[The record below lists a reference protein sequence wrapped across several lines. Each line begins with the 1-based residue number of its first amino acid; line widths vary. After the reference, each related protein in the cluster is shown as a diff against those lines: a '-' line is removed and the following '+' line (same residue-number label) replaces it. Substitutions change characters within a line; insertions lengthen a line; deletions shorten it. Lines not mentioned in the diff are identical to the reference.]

1 MSEGESMS
9 VSFKELRIR
18 KVLDIYGNSLFR
30 LACSMVNNEA
40 DAQEIVQDTLIQLL
54 RYDPTFENTDKEK
67 AWLMKT
73 CVNLA
78 RNKLRSNKAHE
89 TEEFDERFF
98 VEEKE
103 NYQFIWDAVQML
115 APEERE
121 VIYLFY
127 QEGYTTKEMSE
138 ILEQNESSLRS
149 KLKRSR
155 EKLKEILK
163 EAYDFE

>member
-1 MSEGESMS
+1 MSA
-9 VSFKELRIR
+9 SFKEIRIR
-18 KVLDIYGNSLFR
+18 KLIENYGDSLFR
-30 LACSMVNNEA
+30 LACSYLHNEA

-54 RYDPTFENTDKEK
+54 RYDPTFETSEKEK

-73 CVNLA
+73 AANLSKN
-78 RNKLRSNKAHE
+78 RIRFNKRHE

-103 NYQFIWDAVQML
+103 DYRYLWEAVKQL
-115 APEERE
+115 NEKERE
-121 VIYLFY
+121 IIHLYY
-127 QEGYTTKEMSE
+127 QEEYTTKEISE
-138 ILEQNESSLRS
+138 LLEMNESTIRSL
-149 KLKRSR
+149 LKRAR